1 MQKEEIK
8 TKLTQIF
15 RDVFDDDELEIF
27 DEMTAQ
33 DVDEWDSFSN
43 VEMITALESEFNI
56 TFAISEVQGLE
67 NVGDLIKLL
76 EKKLG

>member
-43 VEMITALESEFNI
+43 VEMITTLESEFNI

>member
-1 MQKEEIK
+1 MRKEEIK